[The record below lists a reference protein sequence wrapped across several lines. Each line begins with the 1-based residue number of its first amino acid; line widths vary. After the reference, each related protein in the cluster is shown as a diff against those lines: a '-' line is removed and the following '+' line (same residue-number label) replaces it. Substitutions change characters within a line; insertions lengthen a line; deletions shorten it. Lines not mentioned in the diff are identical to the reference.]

1 MLTKSAAK
9 AFFLGGT
16 VICAAAFVFLTVDTI
31 AQFPDRSH
39 EENMTPEVIH
49 GFEIWTENNC
59 MGCHTLMGEGA
70 YYAPELTQV
79 FRRRGEAWMTEFL
92 KDPQAFY
99 PNRRKMVQY
108 DFYDAKKVGKEE
120 AAKNIA
126 DTIAFFNW
134 VGDIDLNGFTGD
146 PNNGPEQDIE
156 KAAAK
161 AAAPTAA
168 ASASVDQLATLR
180 SLNAVCAGCHAIG
193 GGALVGP
200 DLAGVAN
207 RFDAKYLT
215 KWIQEPST
223 IKADTTMPNLG
234 LGDAQVKELVDFLLT
249 LK

>member
-39 EENMTPEVIH
+39 EENLTEEVKH
-49 GFEIWTENNC
+49 GFEIWTDNNC

-79 FRRRGEAWMTEFL
+79 VRRRGKEWMSSFL

-108 DFYDAKKVGKEE
+108 DFFNPMIVGKEE
-120 AAKNIA
+120 AERNIN
-126 DTIAFFNW
+126 DTIAFFEW
-134 VGDIDLNGFTGD
+134 VSEIDLNGFTGD
-146 PNNGPEQDIE
+146 PNHGPEMDGD
-156 KAAAK
+156 AS
-161 AAAPTAA
+161 AAPTAA
-168 ASASVDQLATLR
+168 ASAAGDQMATFR
-180 SLNAVCAGCHAIG
+180 NLNAVCAGCHTIG
-193 GGALVGP
+193 GGQLVGP

-207 RFDAKYLT
+207 RYDAEYLT
-215 KWIQEPST
+215 KWIKDPISVDP
-223 IKADTTMPNLG
+223 KTTMPPLG
-234 LGDAQVKELVDFLLT
+234 LSDAQVKELVDFLLT